1 MDCTKAKNYWTS
13 AWEEKTHTTERAKKR
28 IELAKKPELTPIEID
43 TTNMRACFSGN
54 HGKYTAFLDD
64 CSCEDFRRNRLPC
77 KHIYRLAI
85 ELGAMEEAA
94 ESNRSTIPFPR
105 SEQVSLSD
113 TIDLVEALPEK
124 AQKRLLE
131 IAGNTK
137 PDLRFQLKYHG
148 IDELLRSGLVI
159 ETKPESRQIIWPK
172 KGEIAKL
179 LEQEGIAY
187 DPKAKKD
194 ELQRICWEHLSEKA
208 KELFESWIVV
218 DVSPNFNRRKIH
230 YYLHRKFS
238 FSLFFNPETANTEK
252 TPLLKTNLPN
262 DEVTDELIRRG
273 YYTRK

>member
-1 MDCTKAKNYWTS
+1 MDCIKAKNYWAS
-13 AWEEKTHTTERAKKR
+13 AWEEKTHTTEHAKKR
-28 IELAKKPELTPIEID
+28 IELAKEPELTPIEVD
-43 TTNMRACFSGN
+43 ATNMRACFSGN

-85 ELGAMEEAA
+85 ELGAMEGAA

-113 TIDLVEALPEK
+113 TIDLVEALPEGS
-124 AQKRLLE
+124 QKRLLE

-137 PDLRFQLKYHG
+137 QDLRFQLKYHG

-172 KGEIAKL
+172 KGEITKL
-179 LEQEGIAY
+179 LDQGGIAY

-218 DVSPNFNRRKIH
+218 DVSPNFNRRQIH
-230 YYLHRKFS
+230 YYLHRKFG
-238 FSLFFNPETANTEK
+238 FSLFFNPETASTEK
-252 TPLLKTNLPN
+252 TPLLKTNLPD